1 MKNDVEAGVPIA
13 RVARRYGVSRQSV
26 YNVLRRPSK
35 PAPRP
40 ARGSKLDPFKPFLR
54 ARLEAFDLPATTLLR
69 DIQAQGYRGG
79 ITIVKEF
86 CREVKGEQVRRVV
99 ERFETEPGRQAQLD
113 WGECGIVLENG
124 ARRRLYVFVFVLGYS
139 RLLWARF
146 TTSTRQP
153 VLLSL
158 LRRAFEELGVPRELL
173 VDNMKTAVD
182 RHALGEA
189 VKFNSAFLDF
199 CEHYGALPLACPPYW
214 PKAKGK
220 VEAGVKY
227 LKRSFLAGRSFTT
240 VTELNQQLEAWLDG
254 VANVRV
260 HGTTGERPIDR
271 YANEMGVL
279 RSAGAVPRFDTREL
293 LLRKVQS
300 DSHLRLA
307 GVAYS
312 VPPTA
317 VGRMVQVRVEQ
328 VVAGTPFEV
337 LLEGRVIATHHVSE
351 SERRVTLPEHHKAIQ
366 AAASK
371 ARNPARPK
379 ARYQQVLPDGSGL
392 ADPFAAAP
400 VVQARSLNEYQ
411 RLLEATS

>member
-13 RVARRYGVSRQSV
+13 RVARRYGVSRQSI

-35 PAPRP
+35 PA
-40 ARGSKLDPFKPFLR
+40 ARAARASKLDPFKPFIR
-54 ARLEAFDLPATTLLR
+54 GRLEAFDLPATTLLT
-69 DIQAQGYRGG
+69 DIRELGYRGG
-79 ITIVKEF
+79 ITILKEF
-86 CREVKGEQVRRVV
+86 CREVKGEQVRRVI
-99 ERFETEPGRQAQLD
+99 ERFETEPGRQAQID
-113 WGECGIVLENG
+113 WGECGIVMENG

-139 RLLWARF
+139 RILWARF
-146 TTSTRQP
+146 TTSTKQP

-158 LRRAFEELGVPRELL
+158 LRRAFEQLGMPRELL

-189 VKFNSAFLDF
+189 AKFNSAFLDF
-199 CEHYGALPLACPPYW
+199 CEHYGTLPLACPPYW

-240 VTELNQQLEAWLDG
+240 VAELNQQLEAWLDG

-260 HGTTGERPIDR
+260 HGTTGERPVDR
-271 YANEMGVL
+271 YQGEMRAL

-293 LLRKVQS
+293 MLRKVQS
-300 DSHLRLA
+300 DSHLRLQ

-312 VPPTA
+312 VPPSA
-317 VGRMVQVRVEQ
+317 VGKMVQVRLEHLQ
-328 VVAGTPFEV
+328 AATPFEV
-337 LLEGRVIATHHVSE
+337 LLEGRVIATHRVSE
-351 SERRVTLPEHHKAIQ
+351 SEKRVTLPEHQRAIQ
-366 AAASK
+366 AAAGK
-371 ARNPARPK
+371 ARNPSRPK

-392 ADPFAAAP
+392 ADPFVAAP
-400 VVQARSLNEYQ
+400 VVQARSLSEYQ
-411 RLLEATS
+411 RLLEAGQ